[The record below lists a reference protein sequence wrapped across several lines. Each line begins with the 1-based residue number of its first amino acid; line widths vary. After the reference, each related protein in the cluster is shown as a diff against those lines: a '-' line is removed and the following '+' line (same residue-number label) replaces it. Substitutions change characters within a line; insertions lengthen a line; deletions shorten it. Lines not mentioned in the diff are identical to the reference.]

1 MTKGK
6 PATSIAHK
14 GAVAGA
20 NDISRIFENDP
31 QANFVDFIHVNEE
44 AINTSRSW
52 PPARLSERRPGAGE
66 IEAEA

>member
-31 QANFVDFIHVNEE
+31 QAYFVDFVHVNEE

-52 PPARLSERRPGAGE
+52 PPATLSER
-66 IEAEA
+66 EARSGRD